1 MAGCHFSKQAP
12 AHCAPGARL
21 VDTAPMSLDEIEH
34 QYVATHADGHDV
46 ARLHSGDLSVYSAL
60 AEQLRRLERRGIP
73 YTLTG
78 KRMEVPVRRILAGTA
93 PAKAANRDAVANPA
107 ALDYF
112 VEYARTQT
120 DYPLA
125 DAVGKLA

>member
-1 MAGCHFSKQAP
+1 MPDKIYQ
-12 AHCAPGARL
+12 
-21 VDTAPMSLDEIEH
+21 
-34 QYVATHADGHDV
+34 VADV
-46 ARLHSGDLSVYSAL
+46 
-60 AEQLRRLERRGIP
+60 P

-125 DAVGKLA
+125 DAVGRIA

>member
-1 MAGCHFSKQAP
+1 
-12 AHCAPGARL
+12 
-21 VDTAPMSLDEIEH
+21 
-34 QYVATHADGHDV
+34 
-46 ARLHSGDLSVYSAL
+46 
-60 AEQLRRLERRGIP
+60 
-73 YTLTG
+73 
-78 KRMEVPVRRILAGTA
+78 MEVPVRRILAGTP